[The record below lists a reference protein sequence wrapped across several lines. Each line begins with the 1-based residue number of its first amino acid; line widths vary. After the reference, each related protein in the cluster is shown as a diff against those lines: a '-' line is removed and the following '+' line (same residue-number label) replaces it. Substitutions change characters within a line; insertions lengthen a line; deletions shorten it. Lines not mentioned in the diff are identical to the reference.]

1 MLELSQENML
11 NWYAIVKKSTSGLFC
26 TVTLS
31 LFDTHA
37 GMLIMHNAF
46 NFPQRVTLAFDQNS

>member
-26 TVTLS
+26 RATLS
-31 LFDTHA
+31 LLDAHA

-46 NFPQRVTLAFDQNS
+46 NFDCNA